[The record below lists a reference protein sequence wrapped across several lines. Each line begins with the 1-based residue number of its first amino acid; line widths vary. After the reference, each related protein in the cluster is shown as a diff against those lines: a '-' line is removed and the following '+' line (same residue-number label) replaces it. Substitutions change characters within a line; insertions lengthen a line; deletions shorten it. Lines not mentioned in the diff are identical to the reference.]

1 MEAILKNY
9 EQGMPRCDYPRPM
22 WERGEWYS
30 LNGEWEFAFDF
41 GISGEERDMFIDGE
55 FTHKIKVPF
64 CPESELSGLGYRDF
78 MPAVWYRK
86 KFTLPKL
93 DGKRAVIH
101 FGAVDYESKVWIN
114 GKLCGTH
121 KGGYCAFEYDITDK
135 LVDGENTVVV
145 LAKDDNRSW
154 RQPRG
159 KQCLAYKS
167 RVCSY
172 TRTTGIWQTV
182 WIEILPDLYLE
193 PGKMTPHAADGVID
207 ISVKASS
214 FRTAGYSVKLT
225 AL

>member
-101 FGAVDYESKVWIN
+101 FGAVDYESRVWIN

-135 LVDGENTVVV
+135 LVDGE
-145 LAKDDNRSW
+145 
-154 RQPRG
+154 
-159 KQCLAYKS
+159 
-167 RVCSY
+167 
-172 TRTTGIWQTV
+172 
-182 WIEILPDLYLE
+182 
-193 PGKMTPHAADGVID
+193 
-207 ISVKASS
+207 
-214 FRTAGYSVKLT
+214 
-225 AL
+225 